1 MNTDLVD
8 IEFRKMIMVSGA
20 YKKLG
25 ISHQHQK
32 LLRNHLKRGLSISI
46 DKKIRLLQKMG
57 WRSDQFIYSRIDLV
71 NFANFIFTQGSSAKS
86 LGAEYL
92 LEKFQI
98 TNGTQVT

>member
-32 LLRNHLKRGLSISI
+32 LLRNHLKRGVSISI
-46 DKKIRLLQKMG
+46 DKKIRLLQKIG
-57 WRSDQFIYSRIDLV
+57 WRSDQFIFTRTDMAS
-71 NFANFIFTQGSSAKS
+71 FATFILKEGEAAKT
-86 LGAEYL
+86 LGPQYL
-92 LEKFQI
+92 LEKFLQP
-98 TNGTQVT
+98 QVS